1 MREIV
6 LDTETTGLDPATG
19 DRVVEIGAVELL
31 NGVPTGENF
40 HVYINPER
48 DMPEG
53 AFRVHGLSAEFLSGH
68 PVFSSIAKG
77 FLDFIAGDRLVI
89 HNAEFDVKF
98 INAEFARL
106 DISPLAPER
115 IVDTLALA
123 RRKHPSAANSLDALC
138 ARYGVD
144 SSRRKK
150 HGALLDAELLADVY
164 IGLTRGQETLLIEPG
179 DEGPGHAQHGAVRI
193 DLRQFDLPVIAPSEA
208 ERAAHEKIL
217 AELDKA
223 SGGRTLWPRPAAP
236 NPENLVA

>member
-48 DMPEG
+48 DVPEG

-150 HGALLDAELLADVY
+150 HGALLDAELLAEVY
-164 IGLTRGQETLLIEPG
+164 
-179 DEGPGHAQHGAVRI
+179 V
-193 DLRQFDLPVIAPSEA
+193 
-208 ERAAHEKIL
+208 
-217 AELDKA
+217 EL
-223 SGGRTLWPRPAAP
+223 SGGRQTTLTLQAVERRVELKVVDLVDTRPTQLALTLTETELAAHRR
-236 NPENLVA
+236 LSSGLGDKSFWRKFSSYASGD

>member
-6 LDTETTGLDPATG
+6 LDTEMTGLDPATG

-68 PVFSSIAKG
+68 PVFSSIANG

-98 INAEFARL
+98 VNAEFARL

-150 HGALLDAELLADVY
+150 HGALLDAELLAEVY
-164 IGLTRGQETLLIEPG
+164 
-179 DEGPGHAQHGAVRI
+179 V
-193 DLRQFDLPVIAPSEA
+193 
-208 ERAAHEKIL
+208 
-217 AELDKA
+217 EL
-223 SGGRTLWPRPAAP
+223 SGGRQTTLTLQAVERRVELKVVDLVDTRPTQLALTLTETELAAHRR
-236 NPENLVA
+236 LSSGLGDKSCWRKFSSYASGD

>member
-31 NGVPTGENF
+31 NGVPTGANF

-53 AFRVHGLSAEFLSGH
+53 AFRVHGLSAEFLKGH
-68 PVFSSIAKG
+68 PVFAAIASE
-77 FLDFIAGDRLVI
+77 FSAFIGDDRLVI

-106 DISPLAPER
+106 EIPPLAPAR
-115 IVDTLALA
+115 ILDTLALA
-123 RRKHPSAANSLDALC
+123 RRKHPSSANSLDALC

-150 HGALLDAELLADVY
+150 HGALLDAELLAEVY
-164 IGLTRGQETLLIEPG
+164 
-179 DEGPGHAQHGAVRI
+179 V
-193 DLRQFDLPVIAPSEA
+193 
-208 ERAAHEKIL
+208 
-217 AELDKA
+217 EL
-223 SGGRTLWPRPAAP
+223 SGGRQTTFALQAVERRVELTVVDLVESRPSALP
-236 NPENLVA
+236 LLLVATEIDQHKRLSDSLGEKSLWRKFSAYGSGDRA